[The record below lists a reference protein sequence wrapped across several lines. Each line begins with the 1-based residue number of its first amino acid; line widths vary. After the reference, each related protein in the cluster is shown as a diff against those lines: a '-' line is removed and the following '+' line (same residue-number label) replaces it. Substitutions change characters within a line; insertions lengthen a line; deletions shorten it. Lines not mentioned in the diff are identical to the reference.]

1 VNSLAK
7 IVFDNIS
14 HSYDKGKN
22 WALKDINMTFPDKSR
37 NGLLG
42 PSGCGKTTLLKIICG
57 LEKPSTG
64 KVYFDDQDVTE
75 MTPEERNIAIVFQF
89 PVVYNL
95 TVYNNLMFPLMN
107 TKQSKE
113 EKDKKVMKVADAFGL
128 KNILNRQA
136 TSLGPADR
144 QRVAL
149 SRVLVREP
157 RAFLFDE
164 PLSSIEPEN
173 KPALKAEIKHVQET
187 LGQTTVYV
195 THDQTEA
202 LTFAENI
209 AIMDVGKVAQFDSV
223 EKIYAKPASTF
234 VSYFIGSPGMNLI
247 DGTLKG
253 NKVDFSDF
261 TIDLP
266 SSWKIPSNITEVK
279 LGIRPE
285 HLVISQEKKAGW
297 TPFTVDLFEE
307 QGKGFGIATLASDHI
322 QIKGRSS
329 ILLEEGTKAWVSFPA
344 QYLHLF
350 DKEGKRIVD

>member
-1 VNSLAK
+1 MAK

-14 HSYDKGKN
+14 HSYDKGKT

-64 KVYFDDQDVTE
+64 KVLFDDQNVTE
-75 MTPEERNIAIVFQF
+75 MRPEERNIAIVFQF

-95 TVYNNLMFPLMN
+95 SVRNNIMFPLMN
-107 TKQSKE
+107 TKLSKE
-113 EKDKKVMKVADAFGL
+113 EKDKKVTEVAEAFGL
-128 KNILNRQA
+128 KRILDRQA

-157 RAFLFDE
+157 KAFLFDE

-209 AIMDVGKVAQFDSV
+209 AIMDVGKVAQFGSV
-223 EKIYAKPASTF
+223 EDIYAKPASTF

-253 NKVDFSDF
+253 NKVDLSCGF
-261 TIDLP
+261 TLDLP
-266 SSWKIPSNITEVK
+266 SGWKIPTNVTEVK

-297 TPFTVDLFEE
+297 YPFTVDVFEE
-307 QGKGFGIATLASDHI
+307 QGKGFGVASLTSDDV
-322 QIKGRSS
+322 QIKARSS
-329 ILLEEGTKAWVSFPA
+329 ILLEEGIKVWVSFPV